1 MKAAPGIARHGL
13 LRLVPPPSRWR
24 PLLARVPALWLAPV
38 VERALSHG
46 LVAMRDDPSMQ
57 LIVQRRFGL
66 EIEDLGLRW
75 VLQWRDGRVVQAE
88 GPAEAS
94 IRGTLTDL
102 AILAARLEDA
112 DTLFFKRHLTLTG
125 DTELGLVLRN
135 LLDRLPWTSIPLGE
149 RIVLQRGA
157 RFLRAAR
164 AAHRPRAD

>member
-1 MKAAPGIARHGL
+1 MEMIAHR
-13 LRLVPPPSRWR
+13 RL
-24 PLLARVPALWLAPV
+24 
-38 VERALSHG
+38 
-46 LVAMRDDPSMQ
+46 
-57 LIVQRRFGL
+57 GL

-75 VLQWRDGRVVQAE
+75 VLQWREGRVVLAD

-112 DTLFFKRHLTLTG
+112 DTLFFKRRLTLTG
-125 DTELGLVLRN
+125 DTELGLVFRN

-164 AAHRPRAD
+164 AAHRPRG